1 MNEPPAPHR
10 IRRQRFRVRARSQAE
25 ALEARRRLRDGLHEQ
40 LLPAMA
46 RAFDALA
53 PGDEVLH
60 VPRLELRVRVPSASA
75 LSDALPELLRRE
87 VHERLAALL
96 EGEFVE
102 GRPAEGEPV
111 VEGAP
116 GARRPAVALRRAPAG
131 QSRLESLSRYL
142 ETGALPWHA
151 EGPDRGESV
160 ALLRPRSVA
169 EAAAALGGGG
179 AGVDEGQVARVAR
192 VLQLVDEADW
202 AALARAAAAAP
213 AEERGGALGGADV
226 GAAVA
231 ALAGGAAAP
240 GSGAGGDATTR
251 HARLRLAAAAV
262 AASRAAPGPATA
274 RALEAVLAG
283 VLGGGGG
290 RPALE
295 LVALLPEGARAF
307 FRRALGEGAVAPP
320 APEGAAAPAVA
331 PPGAA
336 PPGPVRARAR
346 AASAG
351 APAPLRSDPPP
362 APGRAP
368 APEPEPF
375 GLAASCAG
383 LSLVHPFLA
392 RFFESAGVTR
402 PDQAGLPESALP
414 RAAALLYFLATGEE
428 EAYEF
433 ELGFLK
439 VLLGARPEAPLSVAA
454 GLLTERDREEADGLL
469 GAVIGHWRALKS
481 TSVRGLRATFLTRR
495 GLLREQGQGF
505 RLRVEPAP
513 FDVLL
518 GQLPWGIGVVKLP
531 WMKKPIFTEWP
542 AC

>member
-1 MNEPPAPHR
+1 MSERPAPHR
-10 IRRQRFRVRARSQAE
+10 IRRQRWRVRARSQAE
-25 ALEARRRLRDGLHEQ
+25 AFEARRRLRDELHEQ

-87 VHERLAALL
+87 VEERLAALL
-96 EGEFVE
+96 EGQRGE
-102 GRPAEGEPV
+102 GD
-111 VEGAP
+111 P
-116 GARRPAVALRRAPAG
+116 GARRRPTALRRAPAG

-142 ETGALPWHA
+142 ETGAPPWHV
-151 EGPDRGESV
+151 EGLDHRAESV

-179 AGVDEGQVARVAR
+179 AGAGLDEGQVARAAR
-192 VLQLVDEADW
+192 LLELVGEADW
-202 AALARAAAAAP
+202 AALARAAASALPAA
-213 AEERGGALGGADV
+213 RRGALGDAGE
-226 GAAVA
+226 AVA
-231 ALAGGAAAP
+231 ALAGGAAPP
-240 GSGAGGDATTR
+240 GSGGAMSR
-251 HARLRLAAAAV
+251 HARLRLAAAAM
-262 AASRAAPGPATA
+262 AASRAGPGPEAA
-274 RALEAVLAG
+274 RELAAVLAG
-283 VLGGGGG
+283 VLGAGEG

-307 FRRALGEGAVAPP
+307 FWRALGEGAAR
-320 APEGAAAPAVA
+320 PEPDSAAAPAVLA
-331 PPGAA
+331 AA
-336 PPGPVRARAR
+336 PPS
-346 AASAG
+346 AA
-351 APAPLRSDPPP
+351 PP
-362 APGRAP
+362 APGRARAEGASAGDAPPRSDLPPAASRAAGPAAAP
-368 APEPEPF
+368 APAPEPF
-375 GLAASCAG
+375 GLVASCAG

-392 RFFESAGVTR
+392 RFFESTGLKR
-402 PDQAGLPESALP
+402 PGEAGLAPSALP

-439 VLLGARPEAPLSVAA
+439 VLLGAPPEAPVSVAA
-454 GLLTERDREEADGLL
+454 GLLTERDREEAEGLL
-469 GAVIGHWRALKS
+469 KSVVGHWRALKS
-481 TSVRGLRATFLTRR
+481 TSVRGLRASFLQRR
-495 GLLREQGQGF
+495 GLLSEQDQGF

-518 GQLPWGIGVVKLP
+518 GQLPWGISVVKLP